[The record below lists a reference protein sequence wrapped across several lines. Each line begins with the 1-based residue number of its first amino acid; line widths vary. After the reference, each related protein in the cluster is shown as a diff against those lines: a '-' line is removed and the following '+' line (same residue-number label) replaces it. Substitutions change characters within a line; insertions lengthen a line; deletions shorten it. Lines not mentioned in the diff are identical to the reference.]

1 MCITPSLL
9 QQTIF
14 SHPAI
19 HSFNPYSRAVFEKL
33 KHCHTAQIGM
43 HRFQCDDSECKHV
56 HWQYHSCGNRH
67 CPNCGSWK
75 KEEWVEFK
83 MADLLPTSYYHVVFT
98 LPHQLNTLIMG
109 HRTCMFKLLFQ
120 ASSHTLLT
128 LGKDKK
134 HLGAEIG
141 ITSILHTWGQD
152 LSFHPH
158 IHCIVSAGGVSHG
171 AWVAEKR
178 KNRKFLFPKAMLQDI
193 FKGFFME
200 HLRKLY
206 KMNLITMEQDP
217 FENLLKTIGYKKWN
231 VYAKAP
237 FGGPQQVVEYLGRYT
252 HKIAITRHR
261 ILEITEKAITFRYKD
276 YSDGDKIKQMA
287 LPVPEFLRRFEQH
300 ILPKGF
306 VKIRSY
312 GFLKN
317 YNKSQRLNDLRV
329 KMKLPPAPP
338 KVRIPIQ
345 QRMLEKYGKDIS
357 RCPKCEKGTMLLMET
372 IRPYYDHRL
381 SNDSGR
387 GGEAGPNKNQSP

>member
-1 MCITPSLL
+1 
-9 QQTIF
+9 
-14 SHPAI
+14 
-19 HSFNPYSRAVFEKL
+19 
-33 KHCHTAQIGM
+33 
-43 HRFQCDDSECKHV
+43 
-56 HWQYHSCGNRH
+56 
-67 CPNCGSWK
+67 
-75 KEEWVEFK
+75 
-83 MADLLPTSYYHVVFT
+83 MADLLPTGYYHVVFT
-98 LPHQLNTLIMG
+98 LPHELNALIMG
-109 HRTCMFKLLFQ
+109 HRRCMFKLLFQ

-158 IHCIVSAGGVSHG
+158 IHCIVSAGGISHG
-171 AWVAEKR
+171 SWVAEKR

-206 KMNLITMEQDP
+206 KMNAITMEQAA
-217 FENLLKTIGYKKWN
+217 FENVLKTIGYKKWN

-276 YSDGDKIKQMA
+276 YSDDNKTKEMTLSLQ
-287 LPVPEFLRRFEQH
+287 EFLRRFEQH

-317 YNKSQRLNDLRV
+317 HNKHARLNALRQ

-338 KVRIPIQ
+338 KVRIPVQ
-345 QRMLEKYGKDIS
+345 QRMLEKYRIDIS

-372 IRPYYDHRL
+372 VHPYYDSRIKK
-381 SNDSGR
+381 SGSVMIS
-387 GGEAGPNKNQSP
+387 GDQNHSP